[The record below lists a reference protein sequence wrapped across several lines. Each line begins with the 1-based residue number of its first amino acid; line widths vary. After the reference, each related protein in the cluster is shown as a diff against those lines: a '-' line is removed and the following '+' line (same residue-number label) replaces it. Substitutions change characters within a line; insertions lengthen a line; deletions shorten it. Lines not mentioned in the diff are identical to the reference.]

1 MTVSP
6 VSPEAL
12 SYEDFLAVVE
22 RCTGV
27 AAQTLRSADPAA
39 TIDDLGVDSLG
50 LINVLT
56 EVENRYDIRLDADGI
71 DRLQAVHALINE
83 ALRPAGA
90 RTENHIV
97 IDAPFDLVWDVT
109 NDVAGWP
116 DLFSEYASAEILEQH
131 GDTVRFRLALHP
143 EPDGKVWSW
152 VSERVMDRANGTVT
166 AHRVETGPFEFMN
179 IHWSYRET
187 DAGVEMRWVQEF
199 HMKPQ
204 APLDDAGMTERINTN
219 SKIQLA
225 LIKERIEAAAH
236 RAGAGSAV
244 AR

>member
-1 MTVSP
+1 M
-6 VSPEAL
+6 
-12 SYEDFLAVVE
+12 
-22 RCTGV
+22 
-27 AAQTLRSADPAA
+27 
-39 TIDDLGVDSLG
+39 
-50 LINVLT
+50 
-56 EVENRYDIRLDADGI
+56 
-71 DRLQAVHALINE
+71 
-83 ALRPAGA
+83 RPAGA

-116 DLFSEYASAEILEQH
+116 DLFSEYASAEILERH

-204 APLDDAGMTERINTN
+204 APLDDAGMTKRINTN

-225 LIKERIEAAAH
+225 LIKERIEAAAD
-236 RAGAGSAV
+236 RAGAGPAV

>member
-1 MTVSP
+1 M
-6 VSPEAL
+6 
-12 SYEDFLAVVE
+12 
-22 RCTGV
+22 
-27 AAQTLRSADPAA
+27 
-39 TIDDLGVDSLG
+39 
-50 LINVLT
+50 
-56 EVENRYDIRLDADGI
+56 
-71 DRLQAVHALINE
+71 
-83 ALRPAGA
+83 RPAGA

-97 IDAPFDLVWDVT
+97 IGAPFDLVWDVT

-166 AHRVETGPFEFMN
+166 ARRVETGPFAFMN

-225 LIKERIEAAAH
+225 LIKERLEAKARPAAAD
-236 RAGAGSAV
+236 RAGAGPAV